1 LAVHFDLDLPMSH
14 LFLSR
19 NVEGGNA
26 RTGASATASTTGASA
41 TGVGKGGALTESEK
55 AADAQAEAEA
65 ARVAAEEEAEA
76 ARRAAAGV
84 GGLPAISSSFGS
96 FGRTDHG
103 DGLTTEWSG
112 AWQGA
117 FPLQGGGGMGGV
129 KLGPTAAAARR
140 RR

>member
-1 LAVHFDLDLPMSH
+1 MSQ

-19 NVEGGNA
+19 NIEDGNA
-26 RTGASATASTTGASA
+26 RTGASATASTTGAPA

-55 AADAQAEAEA
+55 AVDAQAEAEA

-76 ARRAAAGV
+76 ARRAGAGV
-84 GGLPAISSSFGS
+84 GGQPAISSSFGS

-103 DGLTTEWSG
+103 DALTTQWSG
-112 AWQGA
+112 AWQEA
-117 FPLQGGGGMGGV
+117 FPLQGVGLMGV
-129 KLGPTAAAARR
+129 KLGPTAAAAAARR